1 VGDYAKWQPW
11 HQRDPMA
18 PPPDRPPG
26 AVSRWQREGDRMLP
40 HPPANDEYLRVRS
53 PLTCRPP
60 AHCRTAA
67 RRHNRRT

>member
-40 HPPANDEYLRVRS
+40 H
-53 PLTCRPP
+53 
-60 AHCRTAA
+60 A
-67 RRHNRRT
+67 R